1 MRTTPFDE
9 RYSAGFD
16 PFPSARKDNSLRL
29 GRLRRYLPD
38 AMEDLTARQR
48 QIVHL
53 HYYEN
58 LSVSEIANL
67 CGFDDPL
74 YYSRLFTRKYGTS
87 PTRYRKDKS

>member
-58 LSVSEIANL
+58 LSVSEIARQLEVN
-67 CGFDDPL
+67 PSSV
-74 YYSRLFTRKYGTS
+74 SRCLSRAQLRLQRVLRFTL
-87 PTRYRKDKS
+87 